1 MGDGLW
7 SVVSQVVV
15 SQVGSQ
21 EVIEE
26 EDAPMCIRYDGWTFT
41 QEGQL

>member
-7 SVVSQVVV
+7 SAVSQVVV

-21 EVIEE
+21 EVIGEE
-26 EDAPMCIRYDGWTFT
+26 EDAVMCIRYDEWT